1 MQPGGLRDVNQSNQG
16 ESMPNLRQKI
26 LILYLAN
33 SALDSKVIAWA
44 IYDGTG
50 QESHTTGDNENPPYA
65 TGLEALKAGWRVI
78 QISPL
83 IPPYPGVEFSTS
95 FNKHEIIFEQLESTH
110 E

>member
-1 MQPGGLRDVNQSNQG
+1 MAS
-16 ESMPNLRQKI
+16 LRQKI
-26 LILYLAN
+26 LILYLSN
-33 SALDSKVIAWA
+33 SALDSKVVAWT

-50 QESHTTGDNENPPYA
+50 RESHTTGDSESPPYA

-95 FNKHEIIFEQLESTH
+95 FNKHEYIFEQLETTDD
-110 E
+110 